1 MSGLFSP
8 TPSTPNA
15 QQTVAAAGLQVQT
28 SAYGLP
34 VPILF
39 GKNQTTPNLIQMVGF
54 AAHQKVEPSG
64 SSGGKGGSPSPTTI
78 TYTYTVTPL
87 FGLCEGTITSFDTIR
102 KDKENPTSLTGWAT
116 FTGSQTTPWA
126 YMTSSFSGEARVYP
140 KIAYIAYQNYDL
152 GTSTGLP
159 NHSVVITGLN
169 PYSTGNSYYDAHPV
183 TIVKELLTSSQFG
196 IGFTRLDPSVDTAGS
211 TTFWNYCI
219 AMTSGADKP
228 RMLFSPLIKEQRPTA
243 EIINEIIMAANGAF
257 VWSEGYLKIKP
268 YGDTDL
274 NGTSP
279 FAGISYTANTT
290 PVYSLTDNDFMS
302 KKNEDPIKVIRKPR
316 NDTYNQISIE
326 YVDKDK
332 QYNPSIVEVKD
343 DADIEQFGLRKKDT
357 IKMHFITN
365 KDTAQMVAQ
374 LILQKNLSIV
384 NKYQFVLGWRYCLL
398 EPMDLVNITDSNLGF
413 NQKTVRITSISE
425 NDQGLLTIEAEDFPL
440 GASSPALYT
449 TGSGQGT
456 GTNYGADPGNVN
468 TPFFIN
474 PPYFLTP
481 SGQELWMAVSAD
493 SQFWGGC
500 TVYASL
506 DNVDYAPI
514 GTIYNKARYGV
525 STGSITSNSGNIND
539 TTNTLAVDLD
549 TSNGELISTDAAGL
563 AAYVT
568 LSAIQTSATSGFE
581 LISYQTVT
589 LTSGYAYNLTTMKRG
604 VYGTT
609 IQSHASNS
617 QFIRLDDAIF
627 KWLVPSTFISDTQPT
642 YFKFVSTNVFGTVT
656 QDITTVTA
664 YSTTIPTQ
672 NLPQPTNVV
681 LTITETKG

>member
-15 QQTVAAAGLQVQT
+15 KQNVAAAGLQVQT

-39 GKNQTTPNLIQMVGF
+39 GKNQTSPNLIQMVGF

-169 PYSTGNSYYDAHPV
+169 PYSTGNSYYDAHPI

-211 TTFWNYCI
+211 TTFWNYCVAI
-219 AMTSGADKP
+219 KSASNNQ
-228 RMLFSPLIKEQRPTA
+228 RMLFSPLLKEQRPTA

-268 YGDTDL
+268 YGDT
-274 NGTSP
+274 NISGTSP

-326 YVDKDK
+326 YVDSTK

-413 NQKTVRITSISE
+413 NAKTVRITSISE

-468 TPFFIN
+468 TPYFIN

-500 TVYASL
+500 TIYASL
-506 DNVDYAPI
+506 DGVDYAPI
-514 GTIYNKARYGV
+514 GTIFNKARYGV

-549 TSNGELISTDAAGL
+549 TSNGELISTDADGL

-581 LISYQTVT
+581 LISYQTAT
-589 LTSGYAYNLTTMKRG
+589 LTSGYAYNISTMKRG

-627 KWLVPSTFISDTQPT
+627 KWLVPSTFIGKLT

-681 LTITETKG
+681 LTITTTKD

>member
-1 MSGLFSP
+1 MSGLFFSS
-8 TPSTPNA
+8 PSTPNA

-34 VPILF
+34 VPLLF

-102 KDKENPTSLTGWAT
+102 KDKESPTSLGGWAT
-116 FTGSQTTPWA
+116 FDGSQTSAWA
-126 YMTSSFSGEARVYP
+126 YMTSSFSSQARTYP
-140 KIAYIAYQNYDL
+140 KIAYIAYQDYDL

-183 TIVKELLTSSQFG
+183 TIVKQLLTSNQFG

-211 TTFWNYCI
+211 TTFWNYCV
-219 AMTSGADKP
+219 AMTSGDDKP

-413 NQKTVRITSISE
+413 NAKTVRITSISE

-468 TPFFIN
+468 TPYFIN

-514 GTIYNKARYGV
+514 GTIFNKARYGV
-525 STGSITSNSGNIND
+525 STGSITNNSGNIND

-549 TSNGELISTDAAGL
+549 ISNGELLSTDAAGL

-568 LSAIQTSATSGFE
+568 LSAIQTSATSGLE
-581 LISYQTVT
+581 LISYQTAS
-589 LTSGYAYNLTTMKRG
+589 LTSGYAYNISTMKRG

-609 IQSHASNS
+609 IQSHASAS

-627 KWLVPSTFISDTQPT
+627 KWLVPSTFIGQLT

-656 QDITTVTA
+656 QDITTATA

-672 NLPQPTNVV
+672 NLPQPYNV
-681 LTITETKG
+681 TISTV

>member
-1 MSGLFSP
+1 MSGLFAPPAS
-8 TPSTPNA
+8 PNA

-28 SAYGLP
+28 SAYGLV

-39 GKNQTTPNLIQMVGF
+39 GQNQTTPNLIQMVGF
-54 AAHQKVEPSG
+54 RSYQNVEPSA
-64 SSGGKGGSPSPTTI
+64 SGGKGGSPSPTTI
-78 TYTYTVTPL
+78 TYTYSVTPI

-102 KDKENPTSLTGWAT
+102 KDKEYPAALTGWAT
-116 FTGSQTTPWA
+116 FTGSQTSAWS
-126 YMTSSFSGEARVYP
+126 YMTSSFSAQARVYP
-140 KIAYIAYQNYDL
+140 KIAYIAYQDLAL

-159 NHSVVITGLN
+159 NHSIVLTGLN
-169 PYSTGNSYYDAHPV
+169 PYSTGDSYYDANPV
-183 TIVKELLTSSQFG
+183 KIVKELLTNTQFG
-196 IGFTRLDPSVDTAGS
+196 IGFNYLDSTVDTPGS
-211 TTFWNYCI
+211 TTFWNYCVAI
-219 AMTSGADKP
+219 KSNANNQ
-228 RMLFSPLIKEQRPTA
+228 RMLFSPLIKDQRPTA

-257 VWSEGYLKIKP
+257 VWSEGVLKIKP
-268 YGDTDL
+268 YGDS
-274 NGTSP
+274 NISGTSP
-279 FAGISYTANTT
+279 FAGVSFTANTT

-302 KKNEDPIKVIRKPR
+302 PKNQDPIKVIRKPR

-343 DADIEQFGLRKKDT
+343 DADIAQFGLRKKDT
-357 IKMHFITN
+357 MKCHFITN

-384 NKYQFVLGWRYCLL
+384 NRYQFVLGWRYCLL

-413 NQKTVRITSISE
+413 SAKTVRITSISE

-449 TGSGQGT
+449 TGSGSGT

-468 TPFFIN
+468 APVFCN

-481 SGQELWMAVSAD
+481 SGQELWIATSAD
-493 SQFWGGC
+493 SDYWGGC
-500 TVYASL
+500 TVYASA
-506 DNVDYAPI
+506 DNVNYAPI
-514 GTIYNKARYGV
+514 GSIYNKARYGV
-525 STGSITSNSGNIND
+525 STASITSNGSAISD
-539 TTNTLAVDLD
+539 TTNTLSVNLD
-549 TSNGELISTDAAGL
+549 NSNGSLISTNAAGL
-563 AAYVT
+563 ADYTT

-581 LISYQTVT
+581 LISYQTAT
-589 LTSGYAYNLTTMKRG
+589 LTSGYAYNLTTMNRG

-609 IQSHASNS
+609 IQSHASAS
-617 QFIRLDDAIF
+617 QFIRLDDAVF
-627 KWLVPSTFISDTQPT
+627 KWLVPSTFIGQLT
-642 YFKFVSTNVFGTVT
+642 YFKLVSTNVFGTFT
-656 QDITTVTA
+656 QDISTATA

-681 LTITETKG
+681 LTITTTKD

>member
-1 MSGLFSP
+1 VD
-8 TPSTPNA
+8 ST
-15 QQTVAAAGLQVQT
+15 
-28 SAYGLP
+28 
-34 VPILF
+34 
-39 GKNQTTPNLIQMVGF
+39 
-54 AAHQKVEPSG
+54 
-64 SSGGKGGSPSPTTI
+64 
-78 TYTYTVTPL
+78 
-87 FGLCEGTITSFDTIR
+87 
-102 KDKENPTSLTGWAT
+102 
-116 FTGSQTTPWA
+116 
-126 YMTSSFSGEARVYP
+126 
-140 KIAYIAYQNYDL
+140 
-152 GTSTGLP
+152 
-159 NHSVVITGLN
+159 
-169 PYSTGNSYYDAHPV
+169 
-183 TIVKELLTSSQFG
+183 
-196 IGFTRLDPSVDTAGS
+196 
-211 TTFWNYCI
+211 
-219 AMTSGADKP
+219 
-228 RMLFSPLIKEQRPTA
+228 
-243 EIINEIIMAANGAF
+243 
-257 VWSEGYLKIKP
+257 
-268 YGDTDL
+268 
-274 NGTSP
+274 
-279 FAGISYTANTT
+279 
-290 PVYSLTDNDFMS
+290 
-302 KKNEDPIKVIRKPR
+302 
-316 NDTYNQISIE
+316 
-326 YVDKDK
+326 K

-384 NKYQFVLGWRYCLL
+384 NRYQFVLGWRYCLL

-413 NQKTVRITSISE
+413 NAKTVRITSISE

-449 TGSGQGT
+449 TGSGQAT

-468 TPFFIN
+468 TPYFIN

-506 DNVDYAPI
+506 DGNDYAPI
-514 GTIYNKARYGV
+514 GTIFNKARYGV

-568 LSAIQTSATSGFE
+568 LSAIQTSSTSGFE
-581 LISYQTVT
+581 LISYQTAT
-589 LTSGYAYNLTTMKRG
+589 LTSGYAYNISTMKRG

-609 IQSHASNS
+609 IQSHASAS

-627 KWLVPSTFISDTQPT
+627 KWLVPSTFIGKLV
-642 YFKFVSTNVFGTVT
+642 YFKFCSTNVFGTVT
-656 QDITTVTA
+656 QDISTATA

-672 NLPQPTNVV
+672 DLPQPFNV
-681 LTITETKG
+681 TISTV

>member
-8 TPSTPNA
+8 PASPNA

-28 SAYGLP
+28 SAYGLV

-39 GKNQTTPNLIQMVGF
+39 GKNQTTPNLIQMF
-54 AAHQKVEPSG
+54 DFRSYQNVEPSA
-64 SSGGKGGSPSPTTI
+64 SGGKGGSPSPTSI
-78 TYTYTVTPL
+78 TYTYSVSPL

-102 KDKENPTSLTGWAT
+102 KDKEFPTALTGWAT
-116 FTGSQTTPWA
+116 FTGSQTTAWSISTANP
-126 YMTSSFSGEARVYP
+126 RVYP
-140 KIAYIAYQNYDL
+140 KIAYIAYENYNL

-169 PYSTGNSYYDAHPV
+169 PYSTGDSYYDANPV
-183 TIVKELLTSSQFG
+183 KIVKELLTNTQFG
-196 IGFTRLDPSVDTAGS
+196 IGFNYLDSTVDTPGS
-211 TTFWNYCI
+211 TTFWNYCVAI
-219 AMTSGADKP
+219 KSSANNQ
-228 RMLFSPLIKEQRPTA
+228 RMLFSPLIKDQRPTA

-257 VWSEGYLKIKP
+257 VWSEGVLKIKP
-268 YGDTDL
+268 YGDE
-274 NGTSP
+274 NISGTSP
-279 FAGISYTANTT
+279 FAGVSFTANTT

-302 KKNEDPIKVIRKPR
+302 PKNQDPVKVIRKPR

-343 DADIEQFGLRKKDT
+343 DADIAQFGLRKKDT
-357 IKMHFITN
+357 MKCHFITN

-413 NQKTVRITSISE
+413 SAKTVRITSISE
-425 NDQGLLTIEAEDFPL
+425 NDQGLLSIEAEDFPL
-440 GASSPALYT
+440 GASSPALYS
-449 TGSGQGT
+449 TGSGSGT

-468 TPFFIN
+468 APVFCN

-481 SGQELWMAVSAD
+481 SGQELWIATSAD
-493 SQFWGGC
+493 SDYWGGC
-500 TVYASL
+500 TVYASA
-506 DNVDYAPI
+506 DNVNYAPI
-514 GTIYNKARYGV
+514 GSIYNKARYGV
-525 STGSITSNSGNIND
+525 STASITSNSGAISD
-539 TTNTLAVDLD
+539 TTNTLSVNLD
-549 TSNGELISTDAAGL
+549 NSNGSLISTNAAGL
-563 AAYVT
+563 ADYTT

-581 LISYQTVT
+581 LISYQTAT
-589 LTSGYAYNLTTMKRG
+589 LTSGYAYNLTTMNRG

-609 IQSHASNS
+609 IQSHASAS
-617 QFIRLDDAIF
+617 QFLRLDDAVF
-627 KWLVPSTFISDTQPT
+627 KWLVPSTFIGQLT
-642 YFKFVSTNVFGTVT
+642 YFKLVSTNVFGTFT
-656 QDITTVTA
+656 QEISTATA
-664 YSTTIPTQ
+664 YSTTIPSQ

-681 LTITETKG
+681 LTITTTKD

>member
-64 SSGGKGGSPSPTTI
+64 TSGGKGGSPSPTTI

-196 IGFTRLDPSVDTAGS
+196 IGFTRLDLSVDTAGS

-326 YVDKDK
+326 Y
-332 QYNPSIVEVKD
+332 
-343 DADIEQFGLRKKDT
+343 
-357 IKMHFITN
+357 
-365 KDTAQMVAQ
+365 
-374 LILQKNLSIV
+374 
-384 NKYQFVLGWRYCLL
+384 
-398 EPMDLVNITDSNLGF
+398 GF
-413 NQKTVRITSISE
+413 
-425 NDQGLLTIEAEDFPL
+425 
-440 GASSPALYT
+440 Y
-449 TGSGQGT
+449 
-456 GTNYGADPGNVN
+456 
-468 TPFFIN
+468 
-474 PPYFLTP
+474 
-481 SGQELWMAVSAD
+481 
-493 SQFWGGC
+493 
-500 TVYASL
+500 
-506 DNVDYAPI
+506 
-514 GTIYNKARYGV
+514 
-525 STGSITSNSGNIND
+525 
-539 TTNTLAVDLD
+539 
-549 TSNGELISTDAAGL
+549 
-563 AAYVT
+563 
-568 LSAIQTSATSGFE
+568 
-581 LISYQTVT
+581 
-589 LTSGYAYNLTTMKRG
+589 
-604 VYGTT
+604 
-609 IQSHASNS
+609 
-617 QFIRLDDAIF
+617 
-627 KWLVPSTFISDTQPT
+627 
-642 YFKFVSTNVFGTVT
+642 
-656 QDITTVTA
+656 
-664 YSTTIPTQ
+664 
-672 NLPQPTNVV
+672 
-681 LTITETKG
+681 

>member
-54 AAHQKVEPSG
+54 AAHQKVEPSA
-64 SSGGKGGSPSPTTI
+64 SGGKGGSPSPTSI

-102 KDKENPTSLTGWAT
+102 KDKESPTSLTGWAT
-116 FTGSQTTPWA
+116 FTGSQTSAWA

-211 TTFWNYCI
+211 TTFWNYCVAI
-219 AMTSGADKP
+219 KSASNNQ
-228 RMLFSPLIKEQRPTA
+228 RMLFSPLLKEQRPTA

-268 YGDTDL
+268 YGDT
-274 NGTSP
+274 NISGTSP
-279 FAGISYTANTT
+279 FAGVSFTANTT

-357 IKMHFITN
+357 VKMHFITN

-413 NQKTVRITSISE
+413 NAKTVRITSISE

-468 TPFFIN
+468 TPYFIN

-493 SQFWGGC
+493 SPFWGGC

-514 GTIYNKARYGV
+514 GTIFNKARYGV
-525 STGSITSNSGNIND
+525 STGSITNNSGNIND

-549 TSNGELISTDAAGL
+549 ISNGELLSTDAAGL

-568 LSAIQTSATSGFE
+568 LSAIQTSATSGLE
-581 LISYQTVT
+581 LISYQTAS
-589 LTSGYAYNLTTMKRG
+589 LTSGYAYNISTMKRG

-627 KWLVPSTFISDTQPT
+627 KWLVPSTFIGQLT
-642 YFKFVSTNVFGTVT
+642 YFKFVSTNVFGTFT
-656 QDITTVTA
+656 KDITTATA

>member
-116 FTGSQTTPWA
+116 FTGSQTSAWA
-126 YMTSSFSGEARVYP
+126 YMTSSFSAQARVYP

-183 TIVKELLTSSQFG
+183 TIVKQLLTSSQFG
-196 IGFTRLDPSVDTAGS
+196 IGFTRLDPSVDTAGVS
-211 TTFWNYCI
+211 TFWNYCV

-413 NQKTVRITSISE
+413 NAKTVRITSISE

-514 GTIYNKARYGV
+514 GTIFNKARYGV
-525 STGSITSNSGNIND
+525 SSGSITNNSGNIND

-568 LSAIQTSATSGFE
+568 LSAIQTSATSGLE
-581 LISYQTVT
+581 LISYQTAT
-589 LTSGYAYNLTTMKRG
+589 LTSGYAYNISTMKRG

-627 KWLVPSTFISDTQPT
+627 KWLVPSTFIGQLT

-656 QDITTVTA
+656 QDITSCTA

-672 NLPQPTNVV
+672 DLPQPYNV
-681 LTITETKG
+681 TISTV